1 MVEVVVVEEA
11 LPEEQEDLRGA
22 LRPTTL
28 EYANAGLEEQQIER
42 MRPRYIGLPGCRVA
56 GSSPSYIK

>member
-1 MVEVVVVEEA
+1 MVEVVVVVEED
-11 LPEEQEDLRGA
+11 QEDLRGA

-28 EYANAGLEEQQIER
+28 EYANAGLEEEQTER

>member
-1 MVEVVVVEEA
+1 MVEVVVVVEA
-11 LPEEQEDLRGA
+11 SEEQEDLGGGA

-28 EYANAGLEEQQIER
+28 EYANAGLEEEQIER

>member
-1 MVEVVVVEEA
+1 MVEVVVVVEA
-11 LPEEQEDLRGA
+11 EEEQEDLRGGA

>member
-1 MVEVVVVEEA
+1 MVEVVVVVEEQ
-11 LPEEQEDLRGA
+11 EEQEDLGGA

-28 EYANAGLEEQQIER
+28 EYANAGLEEEQIER